1 MGDFMDLVYKFLA
14 IYLIV
19 INLVTAFVYFIDKQN
34 AKKKLYRVSEKTLIT
49 LALIGGSIGA
59 LVAMFV
65 FRHKTKHLFFT
76 LGVPLILFLQF
87 ALAYFLIFR

>member
-1 MGDFMDLVYKFLA
+1 MDLVYKFLA

-34 AKKKLYRVSEKTLIT
+34 AKKKLYRVSERTLIT
-49 LALIGGSIGA
+49 LALVGGSVGA
-59 LVAMFV
+59 LLAMLL

-76 LGVPLILFLQF
+76 LGVPLILFLQL
-87 ALAYFLIFR
+87 ALVWVLIFY